1 MTNLNKIIKNK
12 IQNTKTRMR
21 KTSKKSN
28 KRTKREVQ
36 DIVINGQSIVT
47 NENQVKIDF
56 LKSLH
61 SLQMSLNGV
70 GKNLNGYGYKYQDFN
85 EIVREIKNVIK
96 TNNLDIGFVQ
106 CPTLKSFDGRLINV
120 ITTTFY
126 SPSSGY
132 SQSFDTPIYTEELTS
147 TGVKN
152 QNTFPQLVGS
162 CITYFKRYALVA
174 YLSIESEVDTD
185 ACSFEHRQEDNK
197 EQVSIAN
204 NTSIK
209 VVKESRTV
217 NVKSTNAKKTA
228 IKGAVKTQSIGYKSV
243 REGDELPKCV
253 PIKYAYYRNLLQA
266 SKKMHSQLEDT
277 PFDSLEMIDKFL
289 HQLQEDDD
297 SNILNYFENKPE
309 LKTVEY
315 WTRLLNCYLKK
326 TESDPGVV
334 EGFSKFLVYRE
345 PKYGQSP
352 LKLFGYIA
360 SDENFRYLCE

>member
-1 MTNLNKIIKNK
+1 MIKNTINAK
-12 IQNTKTRMR
+12 TKMR
-21 KTSKKSN
+21 KTVKKLSKQA
-28 KRTKREVQ
+28 KRKVT
-36 DIVINGQSIVT
+36 DIIINDQSSVV
-47 NENQVKIDF
+47 NENQSKIDF

-61 SLQMSLNGV
+61 SLQMGLSGV
-70 GKNLNGYGYKYQDFN
+70 AKNLNGYGYKYQDFN

-147 TGVKN
+147 AGVKN
-152 QNTFPQLVGS
+152 QNTLPQLVGS

-185 ACSFEHRQEDNK
+185 ACSLEHRQEDNK

-209 VVKESRTV
+209 VVKGSRTV
-217 NVKSTNAKKTA
+217 NVKSTNAKKTP
-228 IKGAVKTQSIGYKSV
+228 IKGSVKTQSIGCKSV
-243 REGDELPKCV
+243 REGDELPKRV
-253 PIKYAYYRNLLQA
+253 PSKYYYYKNLLQA

-289 HQLQEDDD
+289 YQLQEDDD
-297 SNILNYFENKPE
+297 SNILNYFETKPE

-315 WTRLLNCYLKK
+315 WTSLLNNYL
-326 TESDPGVV
+326 TRTQSDPEVV